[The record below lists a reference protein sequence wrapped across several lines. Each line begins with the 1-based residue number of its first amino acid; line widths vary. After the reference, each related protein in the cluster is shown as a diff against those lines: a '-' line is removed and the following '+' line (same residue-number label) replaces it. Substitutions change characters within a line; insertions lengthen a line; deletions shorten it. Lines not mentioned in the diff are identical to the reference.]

1 LSHWVHTAIG
11 EGPDLPAL
19 TCSSHWSLGL
29 YLATVDS
36 LRAIR
41 CDFETKCMWSTPAH
55 VHPSHAHTAGGAAPV
70 STSSESVSTTNG
82 VTRRRHDSRVTA
94 AAATLSTCIDRL
106 ESVLERGLAFDT
118 NAFASTQVT
127 RHPLTFRV
135 RMRTQMDGRTRVHTH
150 THTHTHLI
158 TLTATCSLAHP
169 LPLAHSLTHC
179 HLLTRSPTATCSL
192 AHPLPLAHS
201 LTHCHLLTRSPT
213 VTCPLAHPLPGAAHT
228 ANTPSKT

>member
-11 EGPDLPAL
+11 EGSDLPPL
-19 TCSSHWSLGL
+19 KCSSHWSLGL
-29 YLATVDS
+29 YLASVDS

-41 CDFETKCMWSTPAH
+41 CDVETKCLWSTPAH
-55 VHPSHAHTAGGAAPV
+55 VHPPHAHTAGGAVPV

-82 VTRRRHDSRVTA
+82 VTHRRHDSRVTA

-127 RHPLTFRV
+127 PTPRQFSRAHAHT
-135 RMRTQMDGRTRVHTH
+135 DGRTPARTH
-150 THTHTHLI
+150 THTHTHLV
-158 TLTATCSLAHP
+158 TLTPTCS
-169 LPLAHSLTHC
+169 
-179 HLLTRSPTATCSL
+179 
-192 AHPLPLAHS
+192 
-201 LTHCHLLTRSPT
+201 
-213 VTCPLAHPLPGAAHT
+213 LAHPLPGAAHT